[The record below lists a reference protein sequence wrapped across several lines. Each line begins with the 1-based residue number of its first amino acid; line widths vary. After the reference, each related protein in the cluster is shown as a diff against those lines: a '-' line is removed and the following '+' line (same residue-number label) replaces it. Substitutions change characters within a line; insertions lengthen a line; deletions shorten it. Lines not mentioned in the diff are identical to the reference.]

1 LSRVA
6 RHRSMAGGRV
16 SQDRVSRHQIETR
29 DDRVLTFDVTGHPEG
44 SPVFLLHG
52 SPGSR
57 IGPKPRGSVL
67 YRLGIQLICYDRP
80 GYGGSTPKPKRTVAD
95 AAYDIED
102 IARALRLDRF
112 AVVGRSGGG
121 PHALAAAALLPE
133 KVSRTAVL
141 VGLAPSD
148 AEGLDWLSGMT
159 DGNVREYETAEND
172 WPKHVERLRLL
183 ADRAR
188 RDPEFMV
195 DNLRRQMTAADRQVV
210 DDIAIRKLLTETY
223 VEAFTQGPFGWIDD
237 VAAFRST
244 WGFQLADIQG
254 PVLLWH
260 GADDN
265 FSPVSHARWLAE
277 RIPQAEIRVQESTA
291 HFGAVEV
298 LPEVLNWLVAD
309 RPLAAARR

>member
-1 LSRVA
+1 
-6 RHRSMAGGRV
+6 
-16 SQDRVSRHQIETR
+16 
-29 DDRVLTFDVTGHPEG
+29 
-44 SPVFLLHG
+44 
-52 SPGSR
+52 
-57 IGPKPRGSVL
+57 
-67 YRLGIQLICYDRP
+67 
-80 GYGGSTPKPKRTVAD
+80 
-95 AAYDIED
+95 
-102 IARALRLDRF
+102 
-112 AVVGRSGGG
+112 
-121 PHALAAAALLPE
+121 
-133 KVSRTAVL
+133 
-141 VGLAPSD
+141 
-148 AEGLDWLSGMT
+148 
-159 DGNVREYETAEND
+159 
-172 WPKHVERLRLL
+172 VERLRLL

>member
-1 LSRVA
+1 
-6 RHRSMAGGRV
+6 M

-29 DDRVLTFDVTGHPEG
+29 DDRVLTFDVTGHPDG

-57 IGPKPRGSVL
+57 IGPRPRGSVL
-67 YRLGIQLICYDRP
+67 YRLGIQLISYDRP
-80 GYGGSTPKPKRTVAD
+80 GYGGSTRHPKRSVAD
-95 AAYDIED
+95 AAGDIGA
-102 IARALRLDRF
+102 IADSLGLERF

-121 PHALAAAALLPE
+121 PHALAAAARMPDR
-133 KVSRTAVL
+133 VSRTAVL
-141 VGLAPSD
+141 VGIAPSD

-159 DGNVREYETAEND
+159 DGNVREYETADND

-195 DNLRRQMTAADRQVV
+195 ANLRRQMTAPDRQVV
-210 DDIAIRKLLTETY
+210 DDIAIRRLLTETY
-223 VEAFTQGPFGWIDD
+223 VEAFAQGPFGWIDD
-237 VAAFRST
+237 VAAFRSG
-244 WGFQLADIQG
+244 WEFQLSDVTG
-254 PVLLWH
+254 EVLIWH

-277 RIPQAEIRVQESTA
+277 QIPQAEVRIQASTA

-298 LPEVLNWLVAD
+298 LPEVLHWLVAG
-309 RPLAAARR
+309 RPLVAARH

>member
-1 LSRVA
+1 
-6 RHRSMAGGRV
+6 M

-29 DDRVLTFDVTGHPEG
+29 DDRVLTFEVTGHPDG

-57 IGPKPRGSVL
+57 IGPRPRGSVL
-67 YRLGIQLICYDRP
+67 YRLGIQLISYDRP
-80 GYGGSTPKPKRTVAD
+80 GYGGSTRHPKRSVAD
-95 AAYDIED
+95 AAED
-102 IARALRLDRF
+102 IGAIADGLGLERF

-121 PHALAAAALLPE
+121 PHALAAAARLPE
-133 KVSRTAVL
+133 RVSRTAVL
-141 VGLAPSD
+141 VGIAPSD
-148 AEGLDWLSGMT
+148 AEGLDWLNGMT
-159 DGNVREYETAEND
+159 DGNVREYETADND

-210 DDIAIRKLLTETY
+210 DDIAIRRLLTETY
-223 VEAFTQGPFGWIDD
+223 VEAFAQGPFGWIDD
-237 VAAFRST
+237 VAAFRSA
-244 WGFQLADIQG
+244 WEFQLSEVTG
-254 PVLLWH
+254 EVLIWH

-277 RIPQAEIRVQESTA
+277 QIPQAEVRIQASTA

-298 LPEVLNWLVAD
+298 LPEVLHWLVAG
-309 RPLAAARR
+309 RPLVAARH

>member
-1 LSRVA
+1 
-6 RHRSMAGGRV
+6 M

-29 DDRVLTFDVTGHPEG
+29 DGRVVTYDIAGHPAG
-44 SPVFLLHG
+44 SPIFLLHG

-57 IGPKPRGSVL
+57 IGPRPRGSVL
-67 YRLGIQLICYDRP
+67 YRLGIQLISYDRP
-80 GYGGSTPKPKRTVAD
+80 GYGGSTRHPKRAVAD
-95 AAYDIED
+95 AAQDIEA
-102 IARALRLDRF
+102 IADDLGLDRF

-121 PHALAAAALLPE
+121 PHALAAAALLPRR
-133 KVSRTAVL
+133 VSRAAVL

-159 DGNVREYETAEND
+159 DGNVREYETADSD
-172 WPKHVERLRLL
+172 WPKHVERLRLM

-188 RDPEFMV
+188 RDPDFMV
-195 DNLRRQMTAADRQVV
+195 DNLRRQMTPADRQVV
-210 DDIAIRKLLTETY
+210 DDLAIRRLLTETY
-223 VEAFTQGPFGWIDD
+223 VEAFAQGPYGWIDD
-237 VAAFRST
+237 VAAFRSA
-244 WGFQLADIQG
+244 WGFRLADITG

-277 RIPQAEIRVQESTA
+277 QIPHAEVRIQASTA

-298 LPEVLNWLVAD
+298 LPEVLHWLAAG
-309 RPLAAARR
+309 RSLAAARH